1 LTRAAV
7 GKGETLS
14 RSQIVPAGRFDASA
28 VLEHMADGFVAF
40 DSAWNCIFVNT
51 AAETNLGLSR
61 AALLGRNHR
70 SGGKPA
76 TVVLRT
82 VLTWRDGF
90 HRSA

>member
-1 LTRAAV
+1 LTHITA
-7 GKGETLS
+7 GEGETLS
-14 RSQIVPAGRFDASA
+14 GSQIMLAGRFDASA
-28 VLEHMADGFVAF
+28 VLEHMTDGFLAF